1 MKEKGER
8 GSWFI
13 RVLLVIGI
21 FIVILSSSGEAWC
34 ASISQEK
41 FVQLNP
47 EAEELSFFS
56 MVSPLTFHFDED
68 GKNLLLIQFTFQ
80 AKDDNWRPW
89 LNQAE
94 GEPAH
99 ILGDGFLYSQ
109 HIYFASPDQGTVT
122 DLYQY
127 TGVFAT
133 GGRIAEAFDA
143 PLSLNF
149 NDLQAINPGFK
160 YYKKLSSPGDEES
173 NVFLYAPDG
182 KGLMFLGLEN
192 GDIFALVLRD
202 PELWRQIKSN
212 EGYHPELGTFVYSE
226 PFYLVDPRFD
236 FNFEGWFRQMRAEGQ
251 KTGVGAAIDSNFVL
265 EEMDLNLLMGML
277 QVEFRI
283 TNNSDGSFS
292 LLIFEVVFFDEEGNP
307 VAKGDLYFQNLGPG
321 ETGTFLGALFPEGEI
336 DIDNPRFSLT
346 LVDSL

>member
-1 MKEKGER
+1 LKEKGER

-21 FIVILSSSGEAWC
+21 FIVILSSSGEVWG
-34 ASISQEK
+34 ASISREK

-68 GKNLLLIQFTFQ
+68 GKNLLLVQVTFP
-80 AKDDNWRPW
+80 AKDDNWGPW

-109 HIYFASPDQGTVT
+109 QIYFATPDRGTIT
-122 DLYQY
+122 DFYQY

-133 GGRIAEAFDA
+133 GGRVAEAFDA

-160 YYKKLSSPGDEES
+160 YYKKFSSPGDEQS
-173 NVFLYAPDG
+173 NVFLYAPEG
-182 KGLMFLGLEN
+182 RGLMFLGLEN

-212 EGYHPELGTFVYSE
+212 EGYHPELGTFRYSE
-226 PFYLVDPRFD
+226 PFYLAETGFSFD
-236 FNFEGWFRQMRAEGQ
+236 GESWFSQMRADGQ
-251 KTGVGAAIDSNFVL
+251 KTEVGQVIEDNFVL
-265 EEMDLNLLMGML
+265 EELELKLLMGMV
-277 QVEFRI
+277 QVETRI
-283 TNNSDGSFS
+283 TNKSGKNFS
-292 LLIFEVVFFDEEGNP
+292 MVIFEIIIFDQEGQE
-307 VAKGDLYFQNLGPG
+307 VAQGSLMGQDLSDG
-321 ETGTFLGALFPEGEI
+321 ETGDFLGVLVPEGTI
-336 DIDNPRFSLT
+336 DPDNIRYSISL
-346 LVDSL
+346 DQAW